1 MIKENAWAKLNLNLH
16 LLPQKLKNGFYPVK
30 FINCQIDLNDKLL
43 FEEKDKDIEI
53 VCQHPQ
59 IPKPK
64 NNLVYKAAFLLKQIV
79 KKPKLGAKIT
89 LQKNIPVKSGLGGGS
104 SDAAAAIKGLCKL
117 WQIHLTEQDKHL
129 LAGKLGKDVFYCLK
143 GGLCEISGDSSHVFS
158 LPFNLPTFWLLII
171 VSKQGK
177 PSTEW
182 MYKHLEQN
190 KIGKNLA
197 KLAKIKKG
205 IKTKN
210 KSEILN
216 NLFNDFETLAA
227 SFYPVVKKMKE
238 DLEKAGA
245 AKTLLAGSGLSVV
258 GFYET
263 EEQALK
269 AKAELTK
276 IYPQIIYAKTK

>member
-59 IPKPK
+59 IPQQ

-79 KKPKLGAKIT
+79 QKPKLGAKIT
-89 LQKNIPVKSGLGGGS
+89 LRKNIPVKSGLGGGS
-104 SDAAAAIKGLCKL
+104 SDAAATIKGLCRL
-117 WQIHLTEQDKHL
+117 WQTHLTEQDKHL

-143 GGLCEISGDSSHVFS
+143 GGLCEINSDGSCVFS

-171 VSKQGK
+171 VPRQEK

-190 KIGKNLA
+190 KIGENLA

-269 AKAELTK
+269 AKEELVK